1 MQLIFRQAIKFILVG
16 ILNTVIDLGILNV
29 LILISGV
36 SAGLGYSIF
45 KGISFAAAV
54 INSYFLNKFWTFQR
68 GATGAPRKEFT
79 QFFIASVIG
88 FGINVSTAS
97 FVVNFIGPQLGVGA
111 NIWANVGAILAT
123 LTAMFWNFLAYK
135 FIVFKK

>member
-1 MQLIFRQAIKFILVG
+1 MQLIFRQAIKFVLVG
-16 ILNTVIDLGILNV
+16 ALNTVIDLGVLNI
-29 LILISGV
+29 LILASGI

-45 KGISFAAAV
+45 KGISFIAAV
-54 INSYFLNKFWTFQR
+54 VNSYFLNRSWTFR
-68 GATGAPRKEFT
+68 GGATSKTQKEFF

-88 FGINVSTAS
+88 FAINVSVAS
-97 FVVNFIGPQLGVGA
+97 FVVNFIGPQFGIGA
-111 NIWANVGAILAT
+111 KLWANVGAILAT